1 MSLPENEAGDPAS
14 SNVFHHPMNEETD
27 NTLLVAG
34 FVLLGVVIV
43 LGIVIRTVV
52 ALIRRKGKRCV
63 APISRACPTTNDE
76 RRRRHAN
83 GWDLECG
90 DDLCLRM
97 PTPGISL
104 GRTISAV
111 TE

>member
-1 MSLPENEAGDPAS
+1 MSLPENEAGNPAL
-14 SNVFHHPMNEETD
+14 SNVFYHPMNEETD

-43 LGIVIRTVV
+43 LGIVIRTLV
-52 ALIRRKGKRCV
+52 ALLRRKRKRCV
-63 APISRACPTTNDE
+63 APIPQAHPTANDE
-76 RRRRHAN
+76 RGRHAN
-83 GWDLECG
+83 GRDMECD
-90 DDLCLRM
+90 DDLFFRIPSL
-97 PTPGISL
+97 GISP